1 MGSASRLDRSRALDL
16 SATARSTS
24 PATSARYA
32 GGFVREAFE
41 ASDTLTEF
49 ANRGRVVPE
58 FEDQAIREIF
68 LGCHRLIYQVTT
80 EKILILGLV
89 HGARDLA
96 ALWRREKRTGEPQP

>member
-1 MGSASRLDRSRALDL
+1 MARRVGWSEAALDDL
-16 SATARSTS
+16 SATAEYIARD
-24 PATSARYA
+24 SARYA

-80 EKILILGLV
+80 DRIFILGLV

>member
-1 MGSASRLDRSRALDL
+1 VARRVGWSEAALDDL
-16 SATARSTS
+16 SATAEYIARD
-24 PATSARYA
+24 SARYA

-80 EKILILGLV
+80 DRIFILGLV